1 MSTLSPIRI
10 LVAVDGSHGSMA
22 AAREVANRPWPPQS
36 LVRILYVDE
45 QGPEQLP
52 TRVFPIASSGLPRS
66 LLDSAGHALEK
77 AAAQFDAAS
86 MSDVSVHTAVR
97 SGRAPDAILAE
108 ADAWHADLIVVGSHG
123 KGSLER
129 VLLGSVSTA
138 VTARARCS
146 VEVVRGRRQRPSRP
160 DPGDGADVQKAH
172 P

>member
-1 MSTLSPIRI
+1 MSIPSPMRI

-36 LVRILYVDE
+36 RVRILYVDE
-45 QGPEQLP
+45 HGPEHVP
-52 TRVFPIASSGLPRS
+52 TKVFPVASRGVPPS

-77 AAAQFDAAS
+77 AAAQFDATS
-86 MSDVSVHTAVR
+86 RSDVSVHTAVR
-97 SGRAPDAILAE
+97 SGRASDAILAE
-108 ADAWHADLIVVGSHG
+108 ADAWHADLVVVGSHG

-138 VTARARCS
+138 VTARAQCS
-146 VEVVRGRRQRPSRP
+146 VEVVRRRRHGPSRP
-160 DPGDGADVQKAH
+160 DPGDGDDVQQAH

>member
-22 AAREVANRPWPPQS
+22 ASREVANRPRPPQS

-52 TRVFPIASSGLPRS
+52 TRVLPIASSGLPPS

-86 MSDVSVHTAVR
+86 RFDVSVHTAVR
-97 SGRAPDAILAE
+97 SGRAPEAILAE

-138 VTARARCS
+138 DTARASCS
-146 VEVVRGRRQRPSRP
+146 VEVVRGRRPRPSRP
-160 DPGDGADVQKAH
+160 EPGDGADVEQAH

>member
-1 MSTLSPIRI
+1 MSTPSPIRI

-52 TRVFPIASSGLPRS
+52 TRVFPIASRGLPPS

-77 AAAQFDAAS
+77 AAAQFEAAS
-86 MSDVSVHTAVR
+86 RSDVSVHTAVR
-97 SGRAPDAILAE
+97 NGRAPEAILAE
-108 ADAWHADLIVVGSHG
+108 ADAWQADLIVVGSHG

-146 VEVVRGRRQRPSRP
+146 VEVVRGHRQNPLRP
-160 DPGDGADVQKAH
+160 DPADGDDARKAH
-172 P
+172 L

>member
-1 MSTLSPIRI
+1 MSIPSPIRI
-10 LVAVDGSHGSMA
+10 LVAVDGSQGSMA

-45 QGPEQLP
+45 HGPEQLP
-52 TRVFPIASSGLPRS
+52 TRVLPIASGRVLLS

-86 MSDVSVHTAVR
+86 RSDLSVHTAVR
-97 SGRAPDAILAE
+97 SGHAPDAILAE
-108 ADAWHADLIVVGSHG
+108 ANAWHADLIVVGSHG
-123 KGSLER
+123 KGPLER

-138 VTARARCS
+138 VTARAPCS
-146 VEVVRGRRQRPSRP
+146 VEVVRGRRQGPSRP
-160 DPGDGADVQKAH
+160 DAADGVAQKVR